1 MSTSVRSSFLD
12 KYLDPATSMGEVL
25 FGLIMTLTFTLGA
38 GLTIQEEGREG
49 ARQLLIAT
57 IGCNIA
63 WGVIDGVF
71 FMLGQLFE
79 RGRRL
84 RIMQLVRGAK
94 KDEDAAALVAGELDD
109 VIEKVMTPGERRTLY
124 GRIVQQVRTGENQRG
139 RLTRDDIMGAIASF
153 WLVFFASLPAASPFV
168 FIDDA
173 FVASRVSNAI
183 LLGLLFLAGYRF
195 ARYTMARPALTGLLF
210 LLFGAAL
217 VAMAIALGG

>member
-1 MSTSVRSSFLD
+1 MSASIKSSFFNR
-12 KYLDPATSMGEVL
+12 YLDPATRMGEVL

-71 FMLGQLFE
+71 FMLGQIFE

-94 KDEDAAALVAGELDD
+94 MDEDAAALVAGELDD
-109 VIEKVMTPGERRTLY
+109 VIEKVMTPDERRTLY
-124 GRIVQQVRTGENQRG
+124 GRIVQQVRAGEMQRG
-139 RLTRDDIMGAIASF
+139 RLTRDDLMGAIASF
-153 WLVFFASLPAASPFV
+153 WLVFFASLPAAIPFL
-168 FIDDA
+168 FIDEA
-173 FVASRVSNAI
+173 HVALRVSNAI
-183 LLGLLFLAGYRF
+183 LLGLLFWAGYRF